1 MVSDITMKG
10 GVFNGLTMSNTTQYP
25 FGFTDE
31 TILEETLKKVV
42 DFILNPELKKETLNK
57 EIFAVTSEY
66 HLDIVDGSSKVYYLW
81 KELASPNSKVHSFDI
96 GDVNSLK
103 KALENP
109 KLVEDYIRR
118 AYVPE
123 NMFLVI

>member
-1 MVSDITMKG
+1 MLFTGSKNYPSWDMVSDITMKG

-57 EIFAVTSEY
+57 EICKK
-66 HLDIVDGSSKVYYLW
+66 HLYK
-81 KELASPNSKVHSFDI
+81 FT
-96 GDVNSLK
+96 
-103 KALENP
+103 
-109 KLVEDYIRR
+109 
-118 AYVPE
+118 
-123 NMFLVI
+123 